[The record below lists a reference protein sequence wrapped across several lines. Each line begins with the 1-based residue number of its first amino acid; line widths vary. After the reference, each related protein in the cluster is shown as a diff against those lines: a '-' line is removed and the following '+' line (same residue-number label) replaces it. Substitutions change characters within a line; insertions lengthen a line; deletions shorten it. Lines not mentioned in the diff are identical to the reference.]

1 MWILGLVGSTAL
13 HTGSIAAYVLTRP
26 PPPHHVQ
33 VHISGPGA
41 GVVTTA
47 PGGFTCTRDCKLPFA
62 PGTVLELTAKPDEAS
77 TFLGWSGECQPR
89 PDHILA
95 CTLTLDA
102 DAEVRVG
109 FDRMPEQVEV
119 AWVPVEQERDEDE
132 ITLRL
137 PDPEIEA
144 EMLVEPLAE
153 LLPELA
159 QAQPEP
165 EPEPV
170 PPPPEPTQAERP
182 PPPQIEVNSMLS
194 VEVPD
199 QNEVEKAPD
208 DATALSDKNRDVAE
222 ETVAEHTNLDREQ
235 AGQQPASTESELQSD
250 EIGGE
255 EEVIAELEETE
266 PNTLE
271 DVSEEHPDTGQSERA
286 VGAVVGEAGQAGEEG
301 QQGDGTEAPTPGVL
315 SMRGIGGRG
324 PIVASDRDVGR
335 GGDAGTPGTR
345 GKPGL
350 NTKLDLEAYER
361 IVGKDKADE
370 EVALG
375 KRKPSTKRGRFERK
389 MQVVQSALENF
400 TPTVKPG
407 NQTALKTRAAPF
419 AVFLAR
425 MHRDIHKLWAYGFLE
440 SLSDKPGNHPLNH
453 PDLMTTLE
461 IVINGDGSV
470 HKINIVQ
477 HSGRLEFDMAALDA
491 VMTASPYEPPPTE
504 IHSPDGR
511 VYLHWGFYRNHRQC
525 GTFNAQ
531 PFILSEAPAEDAQ
544 ASDDDLLRRMP
555 RHAREKMIEQA
566 RAIAPA
572 GAASNNDAL
581 TAENPEALHTANLWT
596 TGFAHR
602 DLDRMLKVSSTPFQA
617 GAGVTAGTSAE
628 VRALYQAVLGEAGAM
643 REWKLFTPAGYRQ
656 RFGDLPAGV
665 DAASPRLL
673 AVVAAARDRFVLALE
688 RQGGAFKVVG
698 LYR

>member
-1 MWILGLVGSTAL
+1 VWILGLVGSMAL

-33 VHISGPGA
+33 VRMSGPGA
-41 GVVTTA
+41 GVVTTV

-62 PGTVLELTAKPDEAS
+62 PGTVLELTARPDDAS
-77 TFLGWSGECQPR
+77 TFLGWSGDCRPR

-102 DAEVRVG
+102 DAEARVG
-109 FDRMPEQVEV
+109 FDRMPEQVDV
-119 AWVPVEQERDEDE
+119 AWVPMAEERDKDT

-159 QAQPEP
+159 QAEP

-170 PPPPEPTQAERP
+170 PPPPEPTQAARP
-182 PPPQIEVNSMLS
+182 PPPMMEVNNMLS

-222 ETVAEHTNLDREQ
+222 ETRAEHTNLDREQ
-235 AGQQPASTESELQSD
+235 TGQQPASTESELQSE

-271 DVSEEHPDTGQSERA
+271 EVREDSAHTGESERA
-286 VGAVVGEAGQAGEEG
+286 VGAVVGEAGQAGEDG

-324 PIVASDRDVGR
+324 PIVASDRAVGR
-335 GGDAGTPGTR
+335 GGDVGTPGTR

-350 NTKLDLEAYER
+350 DTKLDLEAYER
-361 IVGKDKADE
+361 IVGKEKADE
-370 EVALG
+370 EVAMG
-375 KRKPSTKRGRFERK
+375 KRRPSTRRGRFERK
-389 MQVVQSALENF
+389 MQIVQSALENF
-400 TPTVKPG
+400 TPVVKPG

-425 MHRDIHKLWAYGFLE
+425 MHRDIHKLWAFGFLE
-440 SLSDKPGNHPLNH
+440 SMSDKPGNHPLNN
-453 PDLMTTLE
+453 PDLMTMLE
-461 IVINGDGSV
+461 IVINGDGTV
-470 HKINIVQ
+470 HKINILQ
-477 HSGRLEFDMAALDA
+477 HSGRLEFDLAALDVVEA
-491 VMTASPYEPPPTE
+491 ASPYEPPPVE

-531 PFILSEAPAEDAQ
+531 PFILSEAPAEDTGQ
-544 ASDDDLLRRMP
+544 ASDSDMLRRMP
-555 RHAREKMIEQA
+555 RQAREKMIEQA

-572 GAASNNDAL
+572 GARASDDAI
-581 TAENPEALHTANLWT
+581 TAENPEALHTANMWT
-596 TGFAHR
+596 TGFAQR
-602 DLDRMLKVSSTPFQA
+602 DLGRMLQVSHTPFQA
-617 GAGVTAGTSAE
+617 GAGVAGSSAE

-656 RFGDLPAGV
+656 RFGNLPAGV
-665 DAASPRLL
+665 DAASAQLL
-673 AVVAAARDRFVLALE
+673 AVVVAARERFVLALE
-688 RQGGAFKVVG
+688 RQGSAFKVVG